1 MPLYTSLT
9 TMSFNDL
16 SVELIA
22 ALVSAIVLS
31 QMIMMFF
38 MKIKEKP
45 YNIIKRVSRSSWLW
59 LLIMGV
65 SSSFEVS
72 GLSLRYTVLKIVCE
86 IQT

>member
-22 ALVSAIVLS
+22 ALVSVIVLS

-45 YNIIKRVSRSSWLW
+45 YNIIKRVSRSS
-59 LLIMGV
+59 
-65 SSSFEVS
+65 
-72 GLSLRYTVLKIVCE
+72 
-86 IQT
+86 

>member
-1 MPLYTSLT
+1 
-9 TMSFNDL
+9 MSFKDL

-22 ALVSAIVLS
+22 ALVSVIVLS
-31 QMIMMFF
+31 QMVMMLF

-45 YNIIKRVSRSSWLW
+45 HNIIKRVSRSSWLW

-65 SSSFEVS
+65 SSSFEAS